1 MKTLISTVLLL
12 CTLTV
17 ACQSNKSFIKDDLCG
32 FNDPIF
38 TISDD
43 EKTFDVEKYREQLK
57 KRELVLKDNDTFKTR
72 FYMYKDGEITNKQ
85 TNKQTNIAKWILYKK
100 KGTIKRVRFIYLN
113 SLLEIGKETNYD
125 TLGNIS
131 KVIDHE
137 KGYTICWAEA
147 IEIVK
152 DELKEQLAQYDSVN
166 YVLQR
171 PDLNRTPDAPAIW
184 SVGIAPIPDDNN
196 LETIYHKIDGVT
208 GKYLGKYTVRMVHDL
223 DDDN

>member
-1 MKTLISTVLLL
+1 
-12 CTLTV
+12 
-17 ACQSNKSFIKDDLCG
+17 
-32 FNDPIF
+32 
-38 TISDD
+38 
-43 EKTFDVEKYREQLK
+43 
-57 KRELVLKDNDTFKTR
+57 
-72 FYMYKDGEITNKQ
+72 
-85 TNKQTNIAKWILYKK
+85 
-100 KGTIKRVRFIYLN
+100 
-113 SLLEIGKETNYD
+113 
-125 TLGNIS
+125 